1 MDASVKLVITL
12 YYHELYS
19 SVLPVPK
26 GTDVRIAAGRRYPLD
41 VANVLEYVQSLR
53 DAS

>member
-1 MDASVKLVITL
+1 MIIQ

-19 SVLPVPK
+19 SVLPAPK

-41 VANVLEYVQSLR
+41 AANVLEYVQSLR
-53 DAS
+53 EAS